1 MKIDLD
7 LSRHCIETEM
17 KRQYNKSLSAY
28 FKRKGSRNEPDKQFL
43 EAQIELL
50 QQGLESFDFNRL
62 RAQYPELRGE
72 IQAAVAL
79 AKTAEAA
86 PEILINGKI
95 IDGN

>member
-17 KRQYNKSLSAY
+17 KRQYNKNISAY
-28 FKRKGSRNEPDKQFL
+28 FKRQGSLNEPDKQAL

-72 IQAAVAL
+72 IQAGVAL
-79 AKTAEAA
+79 AQTSEDA
-86 PEILINGKI
+86 PEILINGKAI
-95 IDGN
+95 NGN